1 MLRSDVPAIAVPRTA
16 PVRRAMLRRARRR
29 SQSAVV
35 TDSLTACPRIGH
47 DEPGA
52 SARRGLLR
60 LPRFAATLMNRR
72 IHDLL
77 LGHVQRREFLDN
89 LALSAN
95 QDAVGEF
102 SALDVT
108 EEKI

>member
-1 MLRSDVPAIAVPRTA
+1 
-16 PVRRAMLRRARRR
+16 MLRRARRR
-29 SQSAVV
+29 SQSAVATV
-35 TDSLTACPRIGH
+35 ATDSLTSCRRIGH

-52 SARRGLLR
+52 SGRRGLPR
-60 LPRFAATLMNRR
+60 LPRFAATLMNRG

-95 QDAVGEF
+95 QDAVGDRENF
-102 SALDVT
+102 WQIGGDHDDSL
-108 EEKI
+108 